1 MPCAA
6 VQPPNGSLVI
16 EIRHDDALLN
26 HQSIH
31 DYCQALLHDSIQFC
45 LSRYNP
51 RHDESSLLDS
61 LPITY
66 LKLSQKFTA
75 QSGKA
80 EVREQIKALVDR
92 AHLRGVEVIGHSIED
107 AQTAATLWMSGIDFI
122 QGNLVQSANDHLE
135 FGFDQSVL

>member
-1 MPCAA
+1 M
-6 VQPPNGSLVI
+6 
-16 EIRHDDALLN
+16 
-26 HQSIH
+26 
-31 DYCQALLHDSIQFC
+31 QFC
-45 LSRYNP
+45 LSRTTPATTNP
-51 RHDESSLLDS
+51 ACWTACRSR
-61 LPITY
+61 Y

-75 QSGKA
+75 QSGSA
-80 EVREQIKALVDR
+80 EVRDADQSVLVDR